1 MQPIEQQCKNQ
12 LINKVIGISDVSNE
26 ISSVYEEKFT
36 DNDEVIYPG
45 AKEAIRIGS
54 SEKVSDE
61 IKDILLSRD
70 NMETY
75 IDCVQKA
82 VSSHFFLNKQNVL
95 PIYSKNPTLRMLQKA
110 YQSNSPYYI
119 EMAMVAHNCLCH
131 CGLNPIFK
139 ISSVTLKIGNIY
151 INFFHAYNLF
161 SDQGKYYIFD
171 SSFPVINNLEKGFD
185 YRVCEISKEVYD
197 DMKISNGKTYGV
209 KLPHPRF
216 LDIVLEYE
224 MIYDSDKPIILDAN
238 VKNGKKV

>member
-70 NMETY
+70 NTETH
-75 IDCVQKA
+75 ISCVQKA
-82 VSSHFFLNKQNVL
+82 VSSHFSLNKQNML
-95 PIYSKNPTLRMLQKA
+95 PIYSKNPTLRMLQQA

-119 EMAMVAHNCLCH
+119 EMAMVAHNCLYH
-131 CGLNPIFK
+131 CGMKPIFK
-139 ISSVTLKIGNIY
+139 ISSVTLRIGNIY
-151 INFFHAYNLF
+151 VNFFHAYNLF
-161 SDQGKYYIFD
+161 SNQGKYYIFD
-171 SSFPVINNLEKGFD
+171 SSFPVINNLERGFE
-185 YRVCEISKEVYD
+185 YTVCEISKEVFD
-197 DMKISNGKTYGV
+197 DMKDSSGKTYGV
-209 KLPHPRF
+209 KLMHPKF
-216 LDIVLEYE
+216 FDIIPDYE
-224 MIYDSDKPIILDAN
+224 LIYDIGKEKIVNP
-238 VKNGKKV
+238 VGETTKKV